1 MNSSLPRLIQSS
13 AKAMIPTKCVLPA
26 TVGNKPW
33 QTALKLYTMD
43 EKIIEAIKII
53 VDSTD
58 CEVEYEVKKIVEN
71 VGGLFRKSDQVR
83 MTLVNIKITGK

>member
-1 MNSSLPRLIQSS
+1 
-13 AKAMIPTKCVLPA
+13 
-26 TVGNKPW
+26 
-33 QTALKLYTMD
+33 MD

>member
-1 MNSSLPRLIQSS
+1 
-13 AKAMIPTKCVLPA
+13 
-26 TVGNKPW
+26 
-33 QTALKLYTMD
+33 MD
-43 EKIIEAIKII
+43 KKIIEAISMI

-58 CEVEYEVKKIVEN
+58 CEVEYEVKHIVEP

>member
-1 MNSSLPRLIQSS
+1 
-13 AKAMIPTKCVLPA
+13 MIPTKCVLPA

-71 VGGLFRKSDQVR
+71 VGGLFRKND
-83 MTLVNIKITGK
+83 TLKRTIINIQITGK